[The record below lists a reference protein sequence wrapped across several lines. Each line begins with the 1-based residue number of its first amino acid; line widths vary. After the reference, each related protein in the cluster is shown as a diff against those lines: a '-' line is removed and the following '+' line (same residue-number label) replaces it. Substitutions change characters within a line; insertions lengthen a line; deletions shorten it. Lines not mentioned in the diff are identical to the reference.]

1 MIYDT
6 YNYVY
11 VNLLEKGYTR
21 IKVKLLTITKY
32 LKIHPFLEKE
42 SGIHY
47 LISMNIMIMEKCLL
61 FKNYQAF

>member
-11 VNLLEKGYTR
+11 VSLLEKVIIELR
-21 IKVKLLTITKY
+21 WKLLTITKY